1 MYTTLSHS
9 EKTTKTASKGLV
21 QSVNNWITKNQTNYF
36 GICGMALIVGT
47 AITSIPV
54 AIATAMQL
62 FVIVGICA
70 VFAMAVNVMVISQQ
84 TLKTVV
90 WSFLIGM
97 TVNIAL
103 LIYLISISFLS

>member
-1 MYTTLSHS
+1 MDTTII
-9 EKTTKTASKGLV
+9 
-21 QSVNNWITKNQTNYF
+21 QSAKKSQSAQYSLIKYINNWIAKNQTNYF
-36 GICGMALIVGT
+36 GICGMLLIVGT

-54 AIATAMQL
+54 AIATGLEL

-90 WSFLIGM
+90 WTFLIGM
-97 TVNIAL
+97 TINIL
-103 LIYLISISFLS
+103 LLVYLISISF